1 MPVDK
6 NGNEVKVGSL
16 VRVLKIDQSLIA
28 VLPDEELDDVK
39 SMLNEVL
46 EVYEIDEYDCAWVEK
61 WWDRGNGETE
71 SHSLSLSSSEM
82 ELVSNGSTSS

>member
-1 MPVDK
+1 MPVDR

-16 VRVLKIDQSLIA
+16 VRVISIDSSLTD
-28 VLPDEELDDVK
+28 VLPAEEASDVN

-46 EVYEIDEYDCAWVEK
+46 EVYEVDEYGCAWVEK
-61 WWDRGNGETE
+61 WWDRGGGRIE

-82 ELVSNGSTSS
+82 ELVVDGSARS

>member
-28 VLPDEELDDVK
+28 VLPDEEVDDVK
-39 SMLNEVL
+39 SMLNDVL
-46 EVYEIDEYDCAWVEK
+46 EVYEIDEYDGAWVEK
-61 WWDRGNGETE
+61 WWDRGEGKTG
-71 SHSLSLSSSEM
+71 SHSLSLSSLEM
-82 ELVSNGSTSS
+82 ELVSDTSTDS